1 MLRREFLLAATGTV
15 VTAATAGFAGIAE
28 AAPAWHFLGRR
39 KVNFLGDHDRIA
51 VGGNRRY
58 RKILIRATGNGVF
71 MHRLRVVYGNGAD
84 DIIPV
89 KYHFKQGEHS
99 RVIDLRGNK
108 RFIRTIHFFYSKPL
122 NFKGASYVNLY
133 GRT

>member
-1 MLRREFLLAATGTV
+1 MLRREFLITATGAAATV
-15 VTAATAGFAGIAE
+15 ATAGFASIAE
-28 AAPAWHFLGRR
+28 AAPTWHFLGRR
-39 KVNFLGDHDRIA
+39 RVNFLADHDR
-51 VGGNRRY
+51 VGVSGNRMY

-99 RVIDLRGNK
+99 RVIDLRGGK
-108 RFIRTIHFFYSKPL
+108 RFIRAVHFFYSKPL

>member
-1 MLRREFLLAATGTV
+1 MLRRQFLLVATGAV
-15 VTAATAGFAGIAE
+15 ATAATAGFASVAE
-28 AAPAWHFLGRR
+28 AAPGWFFLGRR
-39 KVNFLGDHDRIA
+39 QVNFVGDHDRIS

-58 RKILIRATGNGVF
+58 RRIMIKAEGNGVF

-89 KYHFKQGEHS
+89 RFHFRQGTRS

-108 RFIRTIHFFYSKPL
+108 REIRAVNFFYSKPF
-122 NFKGASYVNLY
+122 NGKGRSFISLY

>member
-1 MLRREFLLAATGTV
+1 MLRREFLITATGAAATV
-15 VTAATAGFAGIAE
+15 ATAGFASVAE
-28 AAPAWHFLGRR
+28 AAPTWHFLGRR
-39 KVNFLGDHDRIA
+39 RVNFLADHDR
-51 VGGNRRY
+51 VGVSGNRMY

-99 RVIDLRGNK
+99 RVIDLRGGK
-108 RFIRTIHFFYSKPL
+108 RFIRAVHFFYSKPL

>member
-1 MLRREFLLAATGTV
+1 MLRREFLMTATGAAATVATV
-15 VTAATAGFAGIAE
+15 GFASTAE
-28 AAPAWHFLGRR
+28 AAPTWHFLGRR
-39 KVNFLGDHDRIA
+39 RVNFLADHDK
-51 VGGNRRY
+51 VGVSGNRMY
-58 RKILIRATGNGVF
+58 RRILIRATGNGVF

-99 RVIDLRGNK
+99 RVIDLRGGK
-108 RFIRTIHFFYSKPL
+108 RFIRAVHFFYSKPL